1 MELTNQQEQ
10 VVFNSI
16 KLNCQQCLKL
26 SSGICRGEGCELF
39 ALKKTLDDK
48 INGEEKRRV
57 ETINKLS
64 DKLNSQRTKLNNLRK
79 EKEQL
84 VQQRKSISELIN
96 RCSTQIYNA
105 EKSYTTTQK
114 ELEAIKYGKPV
125 TKQVTPKKKRSK
137 SINTQENLYNKITE
151 LKNEFRN
158 TTNQMEKVRLSKR
171 IWYYNSKLKEIQKR
185 NLQNNH

>member
-39 ALKKTLDDK
+39 ALKQTLDDK
-48 INGEEKRRV
+48 LNGEKKRRV

-64 DKLNSQRTKLNNLRK
+64 NKLNSQRTKLNNLRK

-84 VQQRKSISELIN
+84 IQQRKSISELIN
-96 RCSTQIYNA
+96 KYSTQIYNA
-105 EKSYTTTQK
+105 EKSYITTQK
-114 ELEAIKYGKPV
+114 ELEVIKYGQPV
-125 TKQVTPKKKRSK
+125 TTTVHKTKRSK
-137 SINTQENLYNKITE
+137 SINTPEDLYNKITE

-158 TTNQMEKVRLSKR
+158 TTNQIEKARLSKR
-171 IWYYNSKLKEIQKR
+171 IWYYNSKLKEIQKS
-185 NLQNNH
+185 NLQNKN

>member
-39 ALKKTLDDK
+39 ALKQTFDDK

-64 DKLNSQRTKLNNLRK
+64 NKLNSQRTKLNNLRK

-96 RCSTQIYNA
+96 RYSTQIYNA
-105 EKSYTTTQK
+105 EKSYITTQK
-114 ELEAIKYGKPV
+114 ELEAIK
-125 TKQVTPKKKRSK
+125 
-137 SINTQENLYNKITE
+137 
-151 LKNEFRN
+151 
-158 TTNQMEKVRLSKR
+158 
-171 IWYYNSKLKEIQKR
+171 
-185 NLQNNH
+185 

>member
-39 ALKKTLDDK
+39 ALKQTLDDK
-48 INGEEKRRV
+48 INGEKKRRV

-64 DKLNSQRTKLNNLRK
+64 NKLNSQRTKLNNLRK

-96 RCSTQIYNA
+96 RYSTQIYNA

-114 ELEAIKYGKPV
+114 ELEVIKYGQPI
-125 TKQVTPKKKRSK
+125 TKTVHKTKRSK
-137 SINTQENLYNKITE
+137 SINTPEDLYNKITE

-158 TTNQMEKVRLSKR
+158 TTNQIEKARLSKR
-171 IWYYNSKLKEIQKR
+171 IWYYRSKLKEIQKS
-185 NLQNNH
+185 NLQNKH

>member
-39 ALKKTLDDK
+39 ALKQTLDDK
-48 INGEEKRRV
+48 LNGEKKRRV

-64 DKLNSQRTKLNNLRK
+64 NKLNSQRTKLNNLRK

-84 VQQRKSISELIN
+84 IQQRKSISELIN
-96 RCSTQIYNA
+96 KYSTQIYNA
-105 EKSYTTTQK
+105 EKSYITTQK
-114 ELEAIKYGKPV
+114 ELEAIKYGQPV
-125 TKQVTPKKKRSK
+125 TKHITPKKKRSK
-137 SINTQENLYNKITE
+137 SINTPEDLYNKITE

-158 TTNQMEKVRLSKR
+158 TNNQIERARLSKR
-171 IWYYNSKLKEIQKR
+171 IWYYRSKLKEIQKS
-185 NLQNNH
+185 NLQNKH

>member
-1 MELTNQQEQ
+1 MELTNKQEQ

-39 ALKKTLDDK
+39 ALKQTLDDK

-64 DKLNSQRTKLNNLRK
+64 NKLNSQRTKLNNLRR
-79 EKEQL
+79 ERDQL
-84 VQQRKSISELIN
+84 VQQRRSISELIN
-96 RCSTQIYNA
+96 RYSAQIYNA
-105 EKSYTTTQK
+105 EKSYTITQK

-125 TKQVTPKKKRSK
+125 TTTVHKTKRSK
-137 SINTQENLYNKITE
+137 SINTPEDLYNKITE
-151 LKNEFRN
+151 LKNEFSN
-158 TTNQMEKVRLSKR
+158 TNNQIEKARLSKR
-171 IWYYNSKLKEIQKR
+171 IWYYRSKLKEIQKS
-185 NLQNNH
+185 NLQNKH

>member
-1 MELTNQQEQ
+1 MELTNKQEQ

-39 ALKKTLDDK
+39 ALKQTLDDK

-64 DKLNSQRTKLNNLRK
+64 NKLNSQRTKLNNLRK

-96 RCSTQIYNA
+96 RYSTQIYNA
-105 EKSYTTTQK
+105 EKSYITTQK
-114 ELEAIKYGKPV
+114 ELEAIKYGKPITSTV
-125 TKQVTPKKKRSK
+125 RKTKRSK
-137 SINTQENLYNKITE
+137 SISTPEDLYNKITE

-158 TTNQMEKVRLSKR
+158 TNNQIEKARLSKR
-171 IWYYNSKLKEIQKR
+171 IWYYNSKLKEIQKS
-185 NLQNNH
+185 NLQNKH

>member
-16 KLNCQQCLKL
+16 KLNCKQCLKL

-39 ALKKTLDDK
+39 ALKQTLDDK
-48 INGEEKRRV
+48 INGEKKRRV

-64 DKLNSQRTKLNNLRK
+64 NKLNSQRTKLNNLRK

-96 RCSTQIYNA
+96 RYSTQIYNA
-105 EKSYTTTQK
+105 EKSYITTQK
-114 ELEAIKYGKPV
+114 ELEVIKYGRPITQTVHK
-125 TKQVTPKKKRSK
+125 TKRSK
-137 SINTQENLYNKITE
+137 SINTPEDLYNKITE

-158 TTNQMEKVRLSKR
+158 TNNQMEKVRLSKR
-171 IWYYNSKLKEIQKR
+171 IWYYNSKLKEIQKS
-185 NLQNNH
+185 NLQNKH

>member
-39 ALKKTLDDK
+39 ALKQTLDDK
-48 INGEEKRRV
+48 INGEEKRKA

-64 DKLNSQRTKLNNLRK
+64 NKLNSQRTKLNDLRK

-96 RCSTQIYNA
+96 RYSTQIYNA
-105 EKSYTTTQK
+105 EKIYITTQK
-114 ELEAIKYGKPV
+114 ELEAIKYGRPI
-125 TKQVTPKKKRSK
+125 TKTVHKTKRSK

-158 TTNQMEKVRLSKR
+158 TNNQIEKVRLSKR
-171 IWYYNSKLKEIQKR
+171 IWYYNSKLKEIQKS
-185 NLQNNH
+185 NLQNKH

>member
-1 MELTNQQEQ
+1 MELTNKQEQ

-39 ALKKTLDDK
+39 ALKQTLDDK

-64 DKLNSQRTKLNNLRK
+64 NKLNSQRTKLNNLRK

-96 RCSTQIYNA
+96 RYSTQIYNA
-105 EKSYTTTQK
+105 EKSYITTQK
-114 ELEAIKYGKPV
+114 ELEVIKYGQPV
-125 TKQVTPKKKRSK
+125 TTTVHKTKRSK
-137 SINTQENLYNKITE
+137 SISTPEDLYNKITE

-158 TTNQMEKVRLSKR
+158 TNNQIEKARLSKR
-171 IWYYNSKLKEIQKR
+171 IWYYNSKLKEIQKS
-185 NLQNNH
+185 NLQNKH

>member
-1 MELTNQQEQ
+1 MELTNKQEQ

-39 ALKKTLDDK
+39 ALKQTLDDK

-64 DKLNSQRTKLNNLRK
+64 NKLNSQRTKLNNLRK

-96 RCSTQIYNA
+96 RYSTQIYNA
-105 EKSYTTTQK
+105 EKSYITTQK
-114 ELEAIKYGKPV
+114 ELEVIKYGQPV
-125 TKQVTPKKKRSK
+125 TTTVHKTKRSK
-137 SINTQENLYNKITE
+137 SISTPEDLYNKITE

-158 TTNQMEKVRLSKR
+158 TTNQIEKARLSKR
-171 IWYYNSKLKEIQKR
+171 IWYYNSKLKEIQKS
-185 NLQNNH
+185 NLQNKH

>member
-39 ALKKTLDDK
+39 ALKQKLDDK

-64 DKLNSQRTKLNNLRK
+64 NKLNAQRTKLNNLRK

-96 RCSTQIYNA
+96 RYSTQIYNA
-105 EKSYTTTQK
+105 EKSYITTQK
-114 ELEAIKYGKPV
+114 ELEVIKYGQPV
-125 TKQVTPKKKRSK
+125 TTTVHKTKRSK
-137 SINTQENLYNKITE
+137 SINTPEDLYNKITE

-158 TTNQMEKVRLSKR
+158 TTNQIEKARLSKR
-171 IWYYNSKLKEIQKR
+171 IWYYRSKLKEIQKS
-185 NLQNNH
+185 NLQNKH

>member
-96 RCSTQIYNA
+96 RYSTQIYNA
-105 EKSYTTTQK
+105 EKSYITTQK

-125 TKQVTPKKKRSK
+125 KQTVSKTKRSK

-171 IWYYNSKLKEIQKR
+171 IWYYNSKLKEIQKL

>member
-1 MELTNQQEQ
+1 MELTNKQEQ

-39 ALKKTLDDK
+39 ALKQTLDDK
-48 INGEEKRRV
+48 INGEKKRRV

-64 DKLNSQRTKLNNLRK
+64 NKLNSQRTKLNNLRK

-96 RCSTQIYNA
+96 RYSTQIYNA
-105 EKSYTTTQK
+105 EKSYITTQK
-114 ELEAIKYGKPV
+114 ELEVIKYGQPV
-125 TKQVTPKKKRSK
+125 TKTVHKTKRSK
-137 SINTQENLYNKITE
+137 SINTPEDLYNKITE

-158 TTNQMEKVRLSKR
+158 TNNQIEKARLSKR
-171 IWYYNSKLKEIQKR
+171 IWYYRSKLKEIQKS
-185 NLQNNH
+185 NLQNKH

>member
-1 MELTNQQEQ
+1 MELTSQQEQ
-10 VVFNSI
+10 AVFNSI

-39 ALKKTLDDK
+39 TLKKTLDDK

-96 RCSTQIYNA
+96 RYSAQIYNA
-105 EKSYTTTQK
+105 EKSYITTQK

-125 TKQVTPKKKRSK
+125 KQTVSKTKRSK

-171 IWYYNSKLKEIQKR
+171 IWYYNSKLKEIQKS
-185 NLQNNH
+185 NLQNKN

>member
-39 ALKKTLDDK
+39 ALKQTLDDK
-48 INGEEKRRV
+48 INGEKKRRV

-64 DKLNSQRTKLNNLRK
+64 NKLNSQRTKLNNLRK

-96 RCSTQIYNA
+96 RYSTQIYNA

-114 ELEAIKYGKPV
+114 ELEVIKYGQPV
-125 TKQVTPKKKRSK
+125 TKTVHKTKRSK
-137 SINTQENLYNKITE
+137 SINTPEDLYNKITE

-158 TTNQMEKVRLSKR
+158 TTNQIEKARLSKR
-171 IWYYNSKLKEIQKR
+171 IWYYNSKLKEIQKS
-185 NLQNNH
+185 NLQNKY

>member
-1 MELTNQQEQ
+1 MKLTNKQEQ

-39 ALKKTLDDK
+39 ALKQTLDDK
-48 INGEEKRRV
+48 INGEKKRRV

-64 DKLNSQRTKLNNLRK
+64 NKLNSQRTKLNNLRK

-96 RCSTQIYNA
+96 RYSTQIYNA
-105 EKSYTTTQK
+105 EKSYITTQK
-114 ELEAIKYGKPV
+114 ELEVIKYGQPV
-125 TKQVTPKKKRSK
+125 TTTVHKTKRSK
-137 SINTQENLYNKITE
+137 SINTPEDLYNKITE

-158 TTNQMEKVRLSKR
+158 TTNQIEKARLSKR
-171 IWYYNSKLKEIQKR
+171 IWYYNSKLKEIQKS
-185 NLQNNH
+185 NLQNKY

>member
-39 ALKKTLDDK
+39 VLKQTLDDK

-64 DKLNSQRTKLNNLRK
+64 NKLNSQRTKLNNLRK

-96 RCSTQIYNA
+96 RYSTQIYNA
-105 EKSYTTTQK
+105 EKSYTATQK
-114 ELEAIKYGKPV
+114 ELEVIKYGKPV
-125 TKQVTPKKKRSK
+125 TTTVHKTKRSK
-137 SINTQENLYNKITE
+137 SINTPEDLYNKITE

-158 TTNQMEKVRLSKR
+158 TTNQIEKARLSKR
-171 IWYYNSKLKEIQKR
+171 IWYYRSKLKEIQKS
-185 NLQNNH
+185 NLQNKH

>member
-1 MELTNQQEQ
+1 MELTNKQEQ

-39 ALKKTLDDK
+39 ALKQTLDDK

-64 DKLNSQRTKLNNLRK
+64 NKLNSQRTKLNNLRK

-96 RCSTQIYNA
+96 RYSTQIYNA
-105 EKSYTTTQK
+105 EKSYITIQK
-114 ELEAIKYGKPV
+114 ELEVIKYGQPV
-125 TKQVTPKKKRSK
+125 TTTVHKTKRSK
-137 SINTQENLYNKITE
+137 SINTPEDLYNKITE

-158 TTNQMEKVRLSKR
+158 TDNQIEKARLSKR
-171 IWYYNSKLKEIQKR
+171 IWYYNSKLKEIQKS
-185 NLQNNH
+185 NLQNKY

>member
-1 MELTNQQEQ
+1 MELTNKQEQ

-39 ALKKTLDDK
+39 ALKQTLDDK

-64 DKLNSQRTKLNNLRK
+64 NKLNSQRTKLNNLRK

-96 RCSTQIYNA
+96 RYSTQIYNA
-105 EKSYTTTQK
+105 EKSYITTQK
-114 ELEAIKYGKPV
+114 ELEVIKYGQPV
-125 TKQVTPKKKRSK
+125 TTTVYKTKSSK
-137 SINTQENLYNKITE
+137 SISTPEDLYNKITE

-158 TTNQMEKVRLSKR
+158 TNNQIEKARLSKR
-171 IWYYNSKLKEIQKR
+171 IWYYNSKLKEIQKS
-185 NLQNNH
+185 NLQNKH

>member
-39 ALKKTLDDK
+39 ALKQTLDDK
-48 INGEEKRRV
+48 INGEEKRRA

-64 DKLNSQRTKLNNLRK
+64 NKLNSQRTKLNNLRK
-79 EKEQL
+79 EREQL

-96 RCSTQIYNA
+96 RYSTQIYNA
-105 EKSYTTTQK
+105 EKSYTATQK
-114 ELEAIKYGKPV
+114 ELEAIKYGRPITQTIHK
-125 TKQVTPKKKRSK
+125 TKRSK
-137 SINTQENLYNKITE
+137 SIDTPEDLYNKITE

-158 TTNQMEKVRLSKR
+158 TNNQLEKSRLSKR
-171 IWYYNSKLKEIQKR
+171 IWYYNQKLKEIQKS
-185 NLQNNH
+185 NLQNKH

>member
-1 MELTNQQEQ
+1 MELTNKQEQ

-39 ALKKTLDDK
+39 ALKQTLDDK

-64 DKLNSQRTKLNNLRK
+64 NKLNSQRTKLNNLRK

-96 RCSTQIYNA
+96 RYSTQIYNA

-114 ELEAIKYGKPV
+114 ELEVIKYGQPV
-125 TKQVTPKKKRSK
+125 TKTVHKTKRSK
-137 SINTQENLYNKITE
+137 SINTPEDLYNKITE

-158 TTNQMEKVRLSKR
+158 TTNQIEKARLSKR
-171 IWYYNSKLKEIQKR
+171 IWYYRSKLKEIQKS
-185 NLQNNH
+185 NLQNKH

>member
-39 ALKKTLDDK
+39 ALKQTLDDK
-48 INGEEKRRV
+48 INGEKKRRV

-64 DKLNSQRTKLNNLRK
+64 NKLNSQRTKLNNLRK

-96 RCSTQIYNA
+96 RYSTQIYNA
-105 EKSYTTTQK
+105 EKSYITTQK
-114 ELEAIKYGKPV
+114 ELEAIKYGQPV
-125 TKQVTPKKKRSK
+125 TTTVHKTKRSK
-137 SINTQENLYNKITE
+137 SINTPEDLYNKITE

-158 TTNQMEKVRLSKR
+158 TTNQIEKARLSKR
-171 IWYYNSKLKEIQKR
+171 IWYYRSKLKEIQKS
-185 NLQNNH
+185 NLQNKH

>member
-26 SSGICRGEGCELF
+26 SSGICHGEGCELF
-39 ALKKTLDDK
+39 ALKRTLDDK
-48 INGEEKRRV
+48 INGEEKRRA

-96 RCSTQIYNA
+96 RYSTQIYNA

-125 TKQVTPKKKRSK
+125 KQTVSKTKRSK

-185 NLQNNH
+185 NLQNKN

>member
-39 ALKKTLDDK
+39 TLKKTLDDK
-48 INGEEKRRV
+48 INGEKKRRV

-125 TKQVTPKKKRSK
+125 KQTVSKTKRSK

-171 IWYYNSKLKEIQKR
+171 IWYYNSKLKEIQKS